1 MSEGKRLF
9 DYLVFIGRFQPFHLG
24 HLAVIQSA
32 LSQSKQVILLI
43 GSAEQPRSTRNVFSF
58 NERTQMILS
67 AFNEVDSV
75 RIHCAPLIDILYDDS
90 RWVQSV
96 EQAVTSITGENSSS
110 RIGLIGHYKD
120 KTSYYLTLF
129 SNWTP
134 VAVESYYNISATPI
148 RDSYLLGH
156 LPTRDD
162 VPESTMSILKQ
173 FMQLSDYQDLQ
184 AEAHY
189 IKNYKKSW
197 SVAPYPPIFVT
208 VDTVLIYKNRILLI
222 ERGQFPGR
230 GLFALP
236 GGFLD
241 QDETLFDACLR
252 ELREETN
259 IKLTDTEWR
268 KFYRN
273 QYTFDNPNRSE
284 RGRTISQAFYF
295 ELSELS
301 NPPIVQS
308 GDDAKRAFW
317 LPLSELNSNKMFS
330 DHYAIIEKMIK
341 I

>member
-1 MSEGKRLF
+1 VRRLF

-24 HLAVIQSA
+24 HMAVVQHA

-58 NERTQMILS
+58 YERAQMVLS
-67 AFNEVDSV
+67 AFNDVDAA
-75 RIHCAPLIDILYDDS
+75 RIHCVPLIDILYDDS
-90 RWVQSV
+90 RWVHAV
-96 EQAVTSITGENSSS
+96 EQAVESVTGGNASC

-120 KTSYYLTLF
+120 KTSYYLSLF
-129 SNWTP
+129 PSWTP
-134 VAVESYYNISATPI
+134 VSVDSYHGISATPI
-148 RDSYLLGH
+148 RDPYLLGH

-162 VPESTMSILKQ
+162 VPDSTLLILKK
-173 FMQLSDYQDLQ
+173 FMQLSDYQALQ

-189 IKNYKKSW
+189 IADYKKSW
-197 SVAPYPPIFVT
+197 SATPYPPVFVT
-208 VDTVLIYKNRILLI
+208 VDAVLVHSGHILLI

-259 IKLTDTEWR
+259 IKLTDAQWR
-268 KFYRN
+268 RFYRT
-273 QYTFDNPNRSE
+273 QHTFDDPHRSE
-284 RGRTISQAFYF
+284 RGRTITQAFYF

-301 NPPIVQS
+301 MLPTVQS
-308 GDDAKRAFW
+308 GDDAKCAFW
-317 LPLSELNSNKMFS
+317 LPLNEVQSNKMFS
-330 DHYAIIEKMIK
+330 DHYAIIEKMMK
-341 I
+341 N

>member
-1 MSEGKRLF
+1 LF

-24 HLAVIQSA
+24 HLAVVQHA
-32 LSQSKQVILLI
+32 LSQSKHVILLI

-58 NERTQMILS
+58 HERAQMVLS
-67 AFNEVDSV
+67 AFDEVDAA
-75 RIHCAPLIDILYDDS
+75 RIHCVPLIDILYDDS
-90 RWVQSV
+90 RWVQAV
-96 EQAVTSITGENSSS
+96 EQAVESVTSENSSC

-120 KTSYYLTLF
+120 KTSYYLSLF
-129 SNWTP
+129 PNWTP
-134 VAVESYYNISATPI
+134 VSVDSYHGISATPI
-148 RDSYLLGH
+148 RDPYLLGH

-162 VPESTMSILKQ
+162 VPESTLSILKQ
-173 FMQLSDYQDLQ
+173 FMQLSDYQALQ

-189 IKNYKKSW
+189 IADYKKSW
-197 SVAPYPPIFVT
+197 SATPYPPVFVT
-208 VDTVLIYKNRILLI
+208 VDAVLVHSGHILLI

-259 IKLTDTEWR
+259 IELTDAQWR
-268 KFYRN
+268 KFYRT
-273 QYTFDNPNRSE
+273 QHTFDDPNRSE
-284 RGRTISQAFYF
+284 RGRTITQVFYF
-295 ELSELS
+295 ELNELS
-301 NPPIVQS
+301 MLPSVQS

-317 LPLSELNSNKMFS
+317 LPLNEVHSNKMFS

-341 I
+341 K